1 MTVLIY
7 LYSIFLTRPQN
18 LFQQY
23 LHCRHGCKSCL
34 CYSTPSKEMLNLDL
48 KISSDRDF
56 ITSVGQLL
64 KGLFTCITKVYHIAS
79 VSVSRISSHCEMIK
93 EP

>member
-1 MTVLIY
+1 MAV
-7 LYSIFLTRPQN
+7 SPV
-18 LFQQY
+18 
-23 LHCRHGCKSCL
+23 
-34 CYSTPSKEMLNLDL
+34 CYSTPSEEMLSPDL

-64 KGLFTCITKVYHIAS
+64 KGLFTCIATVYRIAS
-79 VSVSRISSHCEMIK
+79 LSVSRISSHREEIR